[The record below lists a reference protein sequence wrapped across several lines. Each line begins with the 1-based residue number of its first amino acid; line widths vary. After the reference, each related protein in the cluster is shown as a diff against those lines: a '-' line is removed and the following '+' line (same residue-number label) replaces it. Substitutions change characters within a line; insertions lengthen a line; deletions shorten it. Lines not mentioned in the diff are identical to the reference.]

1 MSGYIN
7 KIMVDSRFK
16 TSTSASNPDFT
27 IELNENIM
35 LPDRTGC
42 VVTDIVIPRTWYGVN
57 TSNNKLYFRIV
68 TQIGYQDFII
78 TLPPQNYTLF
88 ILASSIATLMNQAV
102 DNQFFSAVP
111 NSSTGTLQ
119 ITLTQSGATNL
130 EGFYIFTDQDLR
142 TRVNNTWTGHYYNF
156 TNLFSINQVLRNDEN
171 NFTQY
176 NNNNPFN
183 SGVVDLIAIHTLY
196 ITSSTLSTY
205 NNIGPRGERNIL
217 KKIVSS
223 SQFGDL
229 IIQDTWLDSDF
240 TDVSNRPLKII
251 DFKLV
256 DVYGNVIDLNG
267 GSISFSLLFIN
278 I

>member
-1 MSGYIN
+1 MY
-7 KIMVDSRFK
+7 
-16 TSTSASNPDFT
+16 
-27 IELNENIM
+27 
-35 LPDRTGC
+35 
-42 VVTDIVIPRTWYGVN
+42 
-57 TSNNKLYFRIV
+57 
-68 TQIGYQDFII
+68 
-78 TLPPQNYTLF
+78 
-88 ILASSIATLMNQAV
+88 
-102 DNQFFSAVP
+102 
-111 NSSTGTLQ
+111 
-119 ITLTQSGATNL
+119 
-130 EGFYIFTDQDLR
+130 FTDQDLR
-142 TRVNNTWTGHYYNF
+142 TRVNNTWRGHYYNF

-171 NFTQY
+171 NLTQY

-183 SGVVDLIAIHTLY
+183 SGVVDLVAIHSLY

-217 KKIVSS
+217 KKVVSS

-229 IIQDTWLDSDF
+229 ILQDTWLDSDY

-278 I
+278 IYFLVVCFFV

>member
-16 TSTSASNPDFT
+16 TSSSASNTDFS
-27 IELNENIM
+27 IELNENIQ

-57 TSNNKLYFRIV
+57 TSNNKFYFRTV
-68 TQIGYQDFII
+68 ATSGYQDFIL
-78 TLPPQNYTLF
+78 TLTPQNYTLF
-88 ILASSIATLMNQAV
+88 ILATNIVNLMNQIV
-102 DNQFFSAVP
+102 GSEYFFTTP
-111 NSSTGTLQ
+111 NPSTGTLQ
-119 ITLTQSGATNL
+119 ISFTETGATAL
-130 EGFYIFTDQDLR
+130 IGFYIFTDQDLR
-142 TRVNNTWTGHYYNF
+142 TRVNNTWRGHYYNS
-156 TNLFSINQVLRNDEN
+156 TNLLSINQVLRNDEN
-171 NFTQY
+171 NFTLY
-176 NNNNPFN
+176 KNNNPFN
-183 SGVVDLIAIHTLY
+183 SGVVDLIAIHSLY

-205 NNIGPRGERNIL
+205 NNVGPRGERNIL

-223 SQFGDL
+223 AQFGDL
-229 IIQDTWLDSDF
+229 IIQDTWLDSDY
-240 TDVSNRPLKII
+240 TDVSNRPLKLI

-267 GSISFSLLFIN
+267 GSISFSLLFVN

>member
-16 TSTSASNPDFT
+16 TSSSASNTDFT

-57 TSNNKLYFRIV
+57 ASNNRVYFRIV
-68 TQIGYQDFII
+68 SQSGYQDFII
-78 TLPPQNYTLF
+78 TLKPQNYTLF
-88 ILASSIATLMNQAV
+88 NLATGIVNLMNQTV
-102 DNQFFSAVP
+102 GSEYFFTTP
-111 NSSTGTLQ
+111 NPSTGTLQ
-119 ITLTQSGATNL
+119 ITLTETGATNL
-130 EGFYIFTDQDLR
+130 TGFYIFTDQDLR
-142 TRVNNTWTGHYYNF
+142 TRVNNTWRGHYYNF

-183 SGVVDLIAIHTLY
+183 SGVVDLIAIHSLY

-205 NNIGPRGERNIL
+205 NNIGPRGENIL
-217 KKIVSS
+217 KKLYRLHS
-223 SQFGDL
+223 
-229 IIQDTWLDSDF
+229 
-240 TDVSNRPLKII
+240 
-251 DFKLV
+251 LV
-256 DVYGNVIDLNG
+256 I
-267 GSISFSLLFIN
+267 
-278 I
+278 